1 MKSYVHGQ
9 NRRRADLDRKLANCT
24 NEVTGMKHIARLDKA
39 RGLRLKVR
47 TLEAEKVR
55 RKIQKPHGAR
65 RRELARLMKK
75 GRTLHDILAGRR
87 AHAVQAS

>member
-1 MKSYVHGQ
+1 
-9 NRRRADLDRKLANCT
+9 
-24 NEVTGMKHIARLDKA
+24 MKHIARLDKA

-47 TLEAEKVR
+47 TLKAEKLGL
-55 RKIQKPHGAR
+55 KIQKPHGAR
-65 RRELARLMKK
+65 RRELLRLLKK